1 MRMYIIPAVAAAT
14 LALTPL
20 AMAATQQHANGT
32 IKAYDAKAMT
42 LTLTDGAVY
51 VLPKTFKDPGLK
63 TGEKVSIA
71 WEMQGKHRT
80 AETVT
85 IAK

>member
-14 LALTPL
+14 LAFTPL
-20 AMAATQQHANGT
+20 AMAAAQHANGT
-32 IKAYDAKAMT
+32 IKAYDAKALT
-42 LTLTDGAVY
+42 LTLTDGSVY
-51 VLPKTFKDPGLK
+51 MLPKTFKDPGLK

-71 WEMQGKHRT
+71 WEMQGKHKT

>member
-14 LALTPL
+14 LAFTPL
-20 AMAATQQHANGT
+20 AMAATQHANGT
-32 IKAYDAKAMT
+32 IKAYDAKALT

-51 VLPKTFKDPGLK
+51 MLPKTFKDPGLK
-63 TGEKVSIA
+63 TGEKVSIV
-71 WEMQGKHRT
+71 WEMQGKHRA